1 MDSSAKDIG
10 SVLSHVEQL
19 QKQLAAEEIELNKS
33 KQREEEAKRQADAL
47 NSTNLKLTEAKRQ
60 AMKKEFNGKV
70 RNWIKD
76 MDSKK

>member
-1 MDSSAKDIG
+1 M
-10 SVLSHVEQL
+10 LSHVEQL

-33 KQREEEAKRQADAL
+33 KQREEETKRQADAL
-47 NSTNLKLTEAKRQ
+47 NSTNLKLTEAKRK
-60 AMKKEFNGKV
+60 AMKEEFNGKV

>member
-1 MDSSAKDIG
+1 M
-10 SVLSHVEQL
+10 LSHVEQL

-47 NSTNLKLTEAKRQ
+47 NSTNLKLTEAKCK
-60 AMKKEFNGKV
+60 AMKEEFNGKV